1 MAEIFMSPMWSAKR
15 AFYILRLVEVTALK
29 YERLLK
35 MANQL
40 PSVSVIVPTFRD
52 WESLEKTIRAI
63 QKQTYSTRLF
73 EVILVNND
81 AENMHA
87 EMALPDNF
95 MLVNESKP
103 GSYAARNRGIDLARG
118 DVLAF
123 TDSDC
128 LPEPDWLENA
138 VRHLTNGAQRL
149 AGRVRL
155 YYRGSRLN
163 WVEKYEKAYAF
174 PQRRYADE
182 GVSVTANM
190 IVWRYCFDRV
200 GKFNDALFSGG
211 DTEWGRRALEANIP
225 IRYAPDVVVLHPA
238 RARMIDLLTKRRRLA
253 AAALKINK
261 PRNSLALFMSLFRG
275 VMPPTKHFRRLYRR
289 TDLTLN
295 EKACA
300 LALVYLFKIYGTW
313 QRVLLLLGRHPERR

>member
-1 MAEIFMSPMWSAKR
+1 
-15 AFYILRLVEVTALK
+15 
-29 YERLLK
+29 

>member
-1 MAEIFMSPMWSAKR
+1 
-15 AFYILRLVEVTALK
+15 
-29 YERLLK
+29 

-138 VRHLTNGAQRL
+138 VRHLTNGA
-149 AGRVRL
+149 
-155 YYRGSRLN
+155 
-163 WVEKYEKAYAF
+163 
-174 PQRRYADE
+174 
-182 GVSVTANM
+182 
-190 IVWRYCFDRV
+190 
-200 GKFNDALFSGG
+200 
-211 DTEWGRRALEANIP
+211 